1 MKIFLVK
8 YVDLDDDGVVC
19 AFTDW
24 DEATKYA
31 KLLDDQE
38 DEEAIGKGYES
49 HLGFYVMEYDL
60 YNTISEVDRE

>member
-24 DEATKYA
+24 
-31 KLLDDQE
+31 
-38 DEEAIGKGYES
+38 EEAIGRGYES
-49 HLGFYVMEYDL
+49 HLGFYVTEYDL
-60 YNTISEVDRE
+60 YNTINEVERE